1 MSAMQYRQHVF
12 TELLTNLQVTGWSAV
27 KAPLVSCAG
36 VQERGEGGGGQDER
50 GAGRRGA
57 GLLAQPIR
65 GQYHRQLS
73 TNRRPVLAHVCPR
86 SRCRDHSLT
95 CHAYTSISSV
105 VLQTNLREDFT
116 ITESTYYLRL
126 SHLRH
131 YQDS

>member
-12 TELLTNLQVTGWSAV
+12 TELLTNLQVTGCAA
-27 KAPLVSCAG
+27 KAPLMSCAG

-86 SRCRDHSLT
+86 SGCRDHSLT

-105 VLQTNLREDFT
+105 KLETKVHTKLRNHRALLYFVGLLFV
-116 ITESTYYLRL
+116 S
-126 SHLRH
+126 
-131 YQDS
+131 

>member
-1 MSAMQYRQHVF
+1 MQYRQHVF

-116 ITESTYYLRL
+116 ITEKALTWVFS
-126 SHLRH
+126 
-131 YQDS
+131 

>member
-12 TELLTNLQVTGWSAV
+12 TELLTNLQVTGWTAV
-27 KAPLVSCAG
+27 KAPLVPCAG

-86 SRCRDHSLT
+86 SGCRDHSLT

-105 VLQTNLREDFT
+105 VLQTKVHTKVRNHGEG
-116 ITESTYYLRL
+116 SY
-126 SHLRH
+126 
-131 YQDS
+131 

>member
-27 KAPLVSCAG
+27 KAPLISCAG

-65 GQYHRQLS
+65 GQYQVELQMKD
-73 TNRRPVLAHVCPR
+73 RP
-86 SRCRDHSLT
+86 
-95 CHAYTSISSV
+95 Y
-105 VLQTNLREDFT
+105 
-116 ITESTYYLRL
+116 
-126 SHLRH
+126 
-131 YQDS
+131 